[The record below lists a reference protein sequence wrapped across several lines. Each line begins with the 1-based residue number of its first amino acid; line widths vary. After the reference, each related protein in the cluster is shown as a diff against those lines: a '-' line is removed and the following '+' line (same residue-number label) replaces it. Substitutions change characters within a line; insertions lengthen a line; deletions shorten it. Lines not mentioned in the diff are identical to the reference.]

1 MVLLL
6 NVLVLNIVKQV
17 LHLILPELLLPREV
31 HVQAENDR
39 SALTSRSLRFFG
51 HWKATLEGV

>member
-39 SALTSRSLRFFG
+39 SALTSRSLRFSVVNAG
-51 HWKATLEGV
+51 SLL